1 MNSKLEPTKRL
12 IDLSEDSL
20 RNTGRILDL
29 LLNDKSSGANVV
41 WATDSY
47 VHFGPNYRPEK
58 SIRAGQITGKNK
70 FLIQPRAVKSRE
82 EQNYRKREKAEVFTP
97 LSVVERMNLAADL
110 LLGFEKLTARNWRQV
125 VGARKLEIACGE
137 GPFIAGRYDPTATNQ
152 KVIKTSS
159 RVGFLDHKMQAIN
172 KFVGDKVEWRV
183 QALRA
188 LEATYGFEWQ
198 GDSLLIARENVLQT
212 VSDFY
217 QEKFG
222 DDQKLAVSYLEEC
235 AEIIAWNIFQMD
247 GLKCVV
253 PMSCVETEIATFEQ
267 QTFFDEPDKVQGPPK
282 TSTQQCPGC
291 LAGGAFLH
299 NGVVVKIK
307 DWETG
312 EVFNFNTMLN
322 Q

>member
-1 MNSKLEPTKRL
+1 MNSRLEPTKTL
-12 IDLSEDSL
+12 IDLSENSL
-20 RNTGRILDL
+20 RSTGRVLDL
-29 LLNDKSSGANVV
+29 LLSDKSSGENIV

-47 VHFGPNYRPEK
+47 VQLGSNYSPEK
-58 SIRAGQITGKNK
+58 PIQAGQITGKNGSV
-70 FLIQPRAVKSRE
+70 IQPRAAKSRE

-97 LSVVERMNLAADL
+97 LRIVERMNLATDV
-110 LLGFEKLTARNWRQV
+110 LLGFRKLTARNWRQV

-152 KVIKTSS
+152 KVIKASS
-159 RVGFLDHKMQAIN
+159 RVGFLDLKMQAIN

-188 LEATYGFEWQ
+188 LKATYGFEWQ

-212 VSDFY
+212 VNDFY
-217 QEKFG
+217 IDKFG
-222 DDQKLAVSYLEEC
+222 DDQRLEVSYSEEC
-235 AEIIAWNIFQMD
+235 AEVIAWNIFQMD
-247 GLKCVV
+247 GLKFVV
-253 PMSCVETEIATFEQ
+253 PMSCVDVEIATFEQ
-267 QTFFDEPDKVQGPPK
+267 QTFFDEPDRSQVPTKS
-282 TSTQQCPGC
+282 STQQCPGC

-299 NGVVVKIK
+299 NGVVAKIK

-312 EVFNFNTMLN
+312 KVFNFNAMLN